1 MVRKT
6 IKRHSS
12 KRHSSKRHLSKR
24 HLSKRHLSKRHLSK
38 RHSSKR
44 HSSKR
49 HSKRHS
55 KRRHIIKGGG
65 YIDVEGY
72 NVMGPY
78 KDDIIKAIKNIPR
91 YAEAL
96 NNARDN
102 SDEEIFGIIYEEF
115 AEQAAEERNQGLRQP
130 KLHLSWIDKNGQP
143 KKTRIHVGMGDLSFV
158 DPDNF
163 PQMYGIYHSR

>member
-6 IKRHSS
+6 IKRRTKRHT
-12 KRHSSKRHLSKR
+12 KRHSSKRHTKR
-24 HLSKRHLSKRHLSK
+24 HTKRYT
-38 RHSSKR
+38 
-44 HSSKR
+44 
-49 HSKRHS
+49 
-55 KRRHIIKGGG
+55 KRRIIKGGG
-65 YIDVEGY
+65 YMDVEGY
-72 NVMGPY
+72 NVMRPH
-78 KDDIIKAIKNIPR
+78 KDDIIKAIRNIPR

-115 AEQAAEERNQGLRQP
+115 ADQAAEERNQGLRQP
-130 KLHLSWIDKNGQP
+130 KLHLSWVNKNGQP

-163 PQMYGIYHSR
+163 PQMHDIYHSR